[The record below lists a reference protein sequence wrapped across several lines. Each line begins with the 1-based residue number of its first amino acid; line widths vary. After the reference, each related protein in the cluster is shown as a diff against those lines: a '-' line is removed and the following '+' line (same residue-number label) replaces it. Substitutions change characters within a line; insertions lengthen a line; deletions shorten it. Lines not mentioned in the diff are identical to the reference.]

1 MIGESR
7 ILIFSYSK
15 ELRNVFFFLIFI
27 RPFFSKINHDR
38 VSQKKQS
45 TSKIKTKQNQ
55 NQKNK
60 NKQIPPLRTP
70 KQIPAD
76 NLLLYHLLQK
86 NKIKVVGKRAL
97 YLCQLYLRNR
107 KTIFLSFTY
116 AYSGF

>member
-60 NKQIPPLRTP
+60 NKQIP
-70 KQIPAD
+70 AD
-76 NLLLYHLLQK
+76 NILLYHLLQK